1 MKRGREKTWE
11 CIIINN
17 NNRYIWRRRIEKERN
32 ESTAQAGSEK
42 PWAIKRNLCKNLAV
56 NGKKQK
62 IYKKKKRSKVRSRK
76 AACQKQFLFP
86 PVFNLVPVPQ
96 KKKKKRFTFRKKLI
110 MQDHLEPKP
119 TTGFSLHFSS
129 NDKEFFTCFPPS
141 KDILFPSCFFFC
153 FCWCGGGAISIMWVF
168 FSSLAFLLYTTWRK
182 DNRNVIEI
190 GLHFKIEWGY
200 A

>member
-1 MKRGREKTWE
+1 MEKNKRFT
-11 CIIINN
+11 
-17 NNRYIWRRRIEKERN
+17 
-32 ESTAQAGSEK
+32 
-42 PWAIKRNLCKNLAV
+42 
-56 NGKKQK
+56 
-62 IYKKKKRSKVRSRK
+62 KKKRGARLDHE
-76 AACQKQFLFP
+76 KQLVKNNFFFPQYSTWFPFLK
-86 PVFNLVPVPQ
+86 

-168 FSSLAFLLYTTWRK
+168 FFSSLAFLLYTTWRK